1 MCLGLCCAL
10 LAGALNQSGQQP
22 RIHLQQFSLHTCF
35 APSLCTLQSHIT
47 SCATLMLPML
57 SLPRCTCSVPA
68 PCLLAAPGGI
78 TGWQPKINTALWN
91 TIQLLFPQHAAE
103 APPPT
108 PPGQT
113 QPAAAAPAQ
122 ARRGQAAVGP
132 SRRQTAVLGGR
143 AAVQDDDDDDMDYH
157 PSGDRMF
164 AGWGDGSMTRSSSD
178 RLYHMADAVAA
189 TRGRMDMN
197 VAAVRQPFR
206 APR

>member
-1 MCLGLCCAL
+1 MLRNAH
-10 LAGALNQSGQQP
+10 AAN
-22 RIHLQQFSLHTCF
+22 LQLPT
-35 APSLCTLQSHIT
+35 PYSHH
-47 SCATLMLPML
+47 A
-57 SLPRCTCSVPA
+57 
-68 PCLLAAPGGI
+68 CLLAAPDGV

-113 QPAAAAPAQ
+113 QPAATAPAQ
-122 ARRGQAAVGP
+122 ARRGQPAAGP

-164 AGWGDGSMTRSSSD
+164 AGWADGSVTRSSSD
-178 RLYHMADAVAA
+178 RLYRMADAVAA